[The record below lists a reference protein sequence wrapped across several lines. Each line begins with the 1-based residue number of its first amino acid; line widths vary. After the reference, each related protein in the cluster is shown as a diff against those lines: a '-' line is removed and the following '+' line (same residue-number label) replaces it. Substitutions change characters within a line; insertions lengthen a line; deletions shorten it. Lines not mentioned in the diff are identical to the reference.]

1 MVMSGRSCLATAF
14 LANKNFNEAKMRAE
28 DQLPEWRDPDFAAKA
43 EEESEKGQRS
53 EPMLHVMRAINLHPV
68 LSTAHELLASS
79 KTEKR
84 QKYRNLLS
92 ILLELDAR
100 DSQSQTPEL
109 QQSQDNQDYEEPSLD
124 IRGKAIHGKRGGFPP
139 CSVLG
144 LPPILGLPLSG
155 CLTVANSVIN
165 HPDIRSASDSTS
177 KSRHQ
182 WPSMYLLGGAVGR

>member
-1 MVMSGRSCLATAF
+1 MKVILILVYTLMVMSGRSCLATAF
-14 LANKNFNEAKMRAE
+14 LANKNFHEAKMRAE

-43 EEESEKGQRS
+43 EDESEKGRRS

-109 QQSQDNQDYEEPSLD
+109 QQTQDSQDYEEPSLD
-124 IRGKAIHGKRGGFPP
+124 IRGKSHSMANEEAFPLALFLAFLQFWVFL
-139 CSVLG
+139 SV
-144 LPPILGLPLSG
+144 
-155 CLTVANSVIN
+155 A
-165 HPDIRSASDSTS
+165 A
-177 KSRHQ
+177 
-182 WPSMYLLGGAVGR
+182 